1 MQPFCIRDVGLFK
14 ELVYNKEKRS
24 DFMEKIFS
32 YLIDKYSGVGKN
44 FIDAFLIFL
53 FGWYGIKIL
62 IHFIV
67 KMMNRSH
74 IDPIVIN
81 FVKSIIHIGLKI
93 TLLITVI
100 AQLGVPVTSFVA
112 VLTTAG
118 AAIVLGL
125 QDSMKGIVSGIV
137 ILFAKPF
144 VKGDIIEVNT
154 YIGKIQEIQLLY
166 TILMT
171 FDNKMVVIPNNEL
184 ASSTFVNY
192 SHEDKRR
199 VDMTIDI
206 HYHNDVELAKKLIM
220 NVINQHPY
228 TLKEPLVY
236 VRVSEYRENSIAIS
250 LRVWTETEHY
260 YDLKDDL
267 TEQIKKALDRE
278 GIVIP
283 YSQLDVHVHNSD
295 ETQN

>member
-1 MQPFCIRDVGLFK
+1 M
-14 ELVYNKEKRS
+14 
-24 DFMEKIFS
+24 
-32 YLIDKYSGVGKN
+32 
-44 FIDAFLIFL
+44 
-53 FGWYGIKIL
+53 
-62 IHFIV
+62 
-67 KMMNRSH
+67 
-74 IDPIVIN
+74 
-81 FVKSIIHIGLKI
+81 
-93 TLLITVI
+93 LITVI

-267 TEQIKKALDRE
+267 TEQIKKAFDRE

>member
-1 MQPFCIRDVGLFK
+1 
-14 ELVYNKEKRS
+14 
-24 DFMEKIFS
+24 
-32 YLIDKYSGVGKN
+32 
-44 FIDAFLIFL
+44 
-53 FGWYGIKIL
+53 
-62 IHFIV
+62 
-67 KMMNRSH
+67 MNRSH

-93 TLLITVI
+93 ILLITVI

-267 TEQIKKALDRE
+267 TEQIKKAFDRE

>member
-1 MQPFCIRDVGLFK
+1 
-14 ELVYNKEKRS
+14 
-24 DFMEKIFS
+24 
-32 YLIDKYSGVGKN
+32 
-44 FIDAFLIFL
+44 
-53 FGWYGIKIL
+53 
-62 IHFIV
+62 
-67 KMMNRSH
+67 MMNRSH

-93 TLLITVI
+93 ILLITVI

-267 TEQIKKALDRE
+267 TEQIKKAFDRE

>member
-1 MQPFCIRDVGLFK
+1 M
-14 ELVYNKEKRS
+14 
-24 DFMEKIFS
+24 
-32 YLIDKYSGVGKN
+32 
-44 FIDAFLIFL
+44 
-53 FGWYGIKIL
+53 
-62 IHFIV
+62 
-67 KMMNRSH
+67 
-74 IDPIVIN
+74 
-81 FVKSIIHIGLKI
+81 
-93 TLLITVI
+93 
-100 AQLGVPVTSFVA
+100 
-112 VLTTAG
+112 
-118 AAIVLGL
+118 
-125 QDSMKGIVSGIV
+125 
-137 ILFAKPF
+137 
-144 VKGDIIEVNT
+144 KGDIIEVNT

-267 TEQIKKALDRE
+267 TEQIKKAFDRE

>member
-1 MQPFCIRDVGLFK
+1 
-14 ELVYNKEKRS
+14 
-24 DFMEKIFS
+24 MEKIFS
-32 YLIDKYSGVGKN
+32 YLIDKYSGVSKN

-93 TLLITVI
+93 ILLITVI

-267 TEQIKKALDRE
+267 TEQIKKAFDRE